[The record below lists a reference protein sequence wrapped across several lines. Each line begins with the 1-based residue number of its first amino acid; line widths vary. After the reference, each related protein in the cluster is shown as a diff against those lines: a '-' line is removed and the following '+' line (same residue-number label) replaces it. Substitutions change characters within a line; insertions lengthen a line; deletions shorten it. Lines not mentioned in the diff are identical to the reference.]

1 MRITQLRSFYAV
13 ARAGS
18 FTRAAELLHVSQPTI
33 TTQVRFLEEHYNM
46 ELFHRRG
53 RHATLTAVGEQLFA
67 MAKQIF
73 SLEADAIHLLQ
84 DAGELKSG
92 LLRVAAVGPS
102 HVTQMLEA
110 FTRRYPGIRVAVRM
124 GNSQEMLD
132 QLWDYQADVAVLA
145 HYQEDARFFFMPYS
159 RHPIVMFVHRGH
171 RFARRKTLRIRDL
184 EGEPLLMREQ
194 GSTTRRALESAL
206 REAGVTP
213 RIAMEVS
220 SREIIREA
228 VMKGIG
234 IAAVSEVEFVP
245 APDLRM
251 LRFSDAEIYTYA
263 NVVCLQERRQSRLVS
278 AFLDAVGSAAQAD
291 AARSKAVK
299 TTA

>member
-73 SLEADAIHLLQ
+73 SLETDAIHLLQ

-92 LLRVAAVGPS
+92 QLRVAAVGPS
-102 HVTQMLEA
+102 HVTQMLDA

-145 HYQEDARFFFMPYS
+145 HYQEDERFFFMPYS
-159 RHPIVMFVHRGH
+159 RHPIVLFVHRDH
-171 RFARRKTLRIRDL
+171 RFARRTSIRIKEL

-206 REAGVTP
+206 HEASVTP
-213 RIAMEVS
+213 RVMMEVS

-234 IAAVSEVEFVP
+234 VAAVSEVEFVP
-245 APDLRM
+245 DPKLHM
-251 LRFSDAEIYTYA
+251 LRFSDVEIYTYA

-278 AFLDAVGSAAQAD
+278 AFLDTVGSAPRESAPR
-291 AARSKAVK
+291 ARRRTGKA
-299 TTA
+299 